1 MAKPN
6 PEPAVES
13 GAREDAWREREGE
26 RLLVVGIGASA
37 GGLEAFERLLG
48 RVPPDSGLAYVLV
61 QHLDPEHES
70 ILAEILGRATGLPV
84 EIAKDAQRIERD
96 HVYVIPRRAGL
107 LVEGGA
113 LRVVAAEPG
122 GNRLLLNA
130 FFTSL
135 AEDQGENA
143 VGVVLS
149 GTGSDGALG
158 IAAVKKHGGKTFAQL
173 PSDARYA
180 SMPAAAIATGL
191 VDQVLPVEENP
202 RGARGAGC
210 GAAAPPSGEHAGRR
224 GRSSAGVRRGRPGDR
239 ARLQP
244 LQAEHGPP
252 PLPPADGGDRH
263 GDGPGLRPPPRSGR
277 RRDPAAVRGPD
288 HQRHELLS

>member
-1 MAKPN
+1 MAKPD

-37 GGLEAFERLLG
+37 GGLEAFERFLG

-70 ILAEILGRATGLPV
+70 ILAEILGRATRLPV

-96 HVYVIPRRAGL
+96 HVYVIPQRAGL

-149 GTGSDGALG
+149 GNRLRRRPR
-158 IAAVKKHGGKTFAQL
+158 HRRREE
-173 PSDARYA
+173 ARRED
-180 SMPAAAIATGL
+180 
-191 VDQVLPVEENP
+191 V
-202 RGARGAGC
+202 R
-210 GAAAPPSGEHAGRR
+210 AAPLRREVREHAGRR
-224 GRSSAGVRRGRPGDR
+224 DRDR
-239 ARLQP
+239 AWWIRCSP
-244 LQAEHGPP
+244 SRRSPRRSWSCAAERRRHPSESVR
-252 PLPPADGGDRH
+252 GGEE
-263 GDGPGLRPPPRSGR
+263 GLRQAFDVVARATGHDFSRYKRSTVLRRFHRRMAATGTATVRDYAAPPRSGR
-277 RRDPAAVRGPD
+277 RRDPAAHPRT
-288 HQRHELLS
+288 